1 MMQKNP
7 SHLRSLAFLIMLV
20 ITPLLLASCASGGSG
35 KYRTHTH
42 YPPGFSSY
50 YYRPWGGYRPIIIDG
65 RDREIDP
72 DWSVPPP
79 RGVPPQTKVST
90 LTGEWKPLPL
100 RLQNPCPIWACL
112 ISVGR
117 TSTWAGSSS
126 QQNISP
132 VESLISRRSFTP
144 LLRNVLTRV

>member
-7 SHLRSLAFLIMLV
+7 SHLLPLAFLIMLV

-79 RGVPPQTKVST
+79 REVTPPDRGVDPDWGVEAPAAPIA
-90 LTGEWKPLPL
+90 EPLPDL
-100 RLQNPCPIWACL
+100 GMPDFGGADIDL
-112 ISVGR
+112 G
-117 TSTWAGSSS
+117 GF
-126 QQNISP
+126 
-132 VESLISRRSFTP
+132 E
-144 LLRNVLTRV
+144 